1 MNAGKTG
8 CSKNELVV
16 SVIII
21 IVVVVMMMMLLLQG
35 HDTEALDFIMI
46 VVVNLSLTV
55 GKWGFAV
62 VHV

>member
-1 MNAGKTG
+1 
-8 CSKNELVV
+8 
-16 SVIII
+16 
-21 IVVVVMMMMLLLQG
+21 MMMMLLLLG
-35 HDTEALDFIMI
+35 HDTEALDSIMI